1 MSLIYNKL
9 LDMDILWT
17 RWGAIGQTGAFQ
29 KTPIPGRA
37 AAVAE
42 FKKLFKSKSGNLWD
56 TRKTDFTSKP
66 GRFNLVKVSPYK
78 NIPILTELDLTKQI
92 VPSQLSP
99 SIQDFLKLCANFKH
113 LKSTQ
118 NDFQIDLPLGQL
130 SDKTLEEA
138 DRILSQV
145 DHILYELEVL
155 NTSIGGMH
163 DVQKMKGWYL

>member
-29 KTPIPGRA
+29 KTPIPGRT

-56 TRKTDFTSKP
+56 TRMTDFTSKP
-66 GRFNLVKVSPYK
+66 GRFNMVKDSPYK
-78 NIPILTELDLTKQI
+78 DLPTLTELDLTKPT
-92 VPSQLSP
+92 VPSQLSS
-99 SIQDFLKLCANFKH
+99 SIQDFLKLCVNFKH
-113 LKSTQ
+113 LESAK
-118 NDFQIDLPLGQL
+118 NDIQMGLPLGQL
-130 SDKTLEEA
+130 SEKTLGEA
-138 DRILSQV
+138 GRILNQV
-145 DHILYELEVL
+145 DQILYELEVL

-163 DVQKMKGWYL
+163 DVQRMKGWCL